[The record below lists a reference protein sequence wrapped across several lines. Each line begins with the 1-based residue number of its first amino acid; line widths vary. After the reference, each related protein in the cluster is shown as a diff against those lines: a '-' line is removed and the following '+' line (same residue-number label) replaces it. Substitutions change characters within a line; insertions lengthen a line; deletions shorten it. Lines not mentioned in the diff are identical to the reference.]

1 MSAAPHAA
9 IPSASPTT
17 TSVPA
22 PGPVP
27 RPPARPRSRPRA
39 KPASSPVVLRHL
51 SAPAATRLL
60 GTWHAGGPAYVAL
73 ADALRSAVLS
83 GTLSPNTRLPS
94 ERELATALR
103 VSRTTTSGAYARL
116 RDLGFAVSRV
126 GSGTVTT
133 LPQGRVERGPRR
145 PAGGDAPVADES
157 LQHPG
162 ARSRPGAVGHLD
174 LWQATP
180 SAPPELYDS
189 FARALDS
196 LPAYL
201 DSGGYE
207 PYGLAPLREAVA
219 ARYRER
225 GVPTTAEEILVTTG
239 AQQAIALLAR
249 THLRPGDRAVVE
261 SPTYFHAMEAMRE
274 AGGRVVGVPTGPL
287 DVDLLASTVRR
298 TQARLVYLVPDYQ
311 NPTGYVL
318 SAAERAAVRE
328 VADRNGVTVVG
339 DETLVELGLDAD
351 PTPPAF
357 AGYGTSPHVVSVGSA
372 SKAFWGGLRV
382 GWIRAHPQM
391 IAQLAR
397 ARQSMDIATAVLE
410 QLAVTDLLGRR
421 AEIMVGRQAM
431 LRERRDLL
439 VGRLRESFPWEVP
452 LPAGGLFCWVDL
464 GRPVAQAFAAA
475 AAAEGALVAAG
486 PLFTP
491 DGAGAASRVRLTFT
505 RSPAELADAV
515 PRLVRAWARVAGG
528 QRTASSRT

>member
-1 MSAAPHAA
+1 MSAA
-9 IPSASPTT
+9 SPTVLRQL
-17 TSVPA
+17 S
-22 PGPVP
+22 
-27 RPPARPRSRPRA
+27 
-39 KPASSPVVLRHL
+39 PAST
-51 SAPAATRLL
+51 ARLL

-73 ADALRSAVLS
+73 ADAFRAAVLS
-83 GTLSPNTRLPS
+83 GTLAPHTRLPS
-94 ERELATALR
+94 ERELAATLQ

-133 LPQGRVERGPRR
+133 LPQRATGPGPGRPV
-145 PAGGDAPVADES
+145 GGDAPVADDGPRI
-157 LQHPG
+157 LGLTDGPTV
-162 ARSRPGAVGHLD
+162 AGHLD

-180 SAPPELYDS
+180 PAPPELHGA
-189 FARALDS
+189 FTHALEG

-225 GVPTTAEEILVTTG
+225 GVPTTADEVLITTG
-239 AQQAIALLAR
+239 AQQAIALLAH

-261 SPTYFHAMEAMRE
+261 SPTYFHAMEAMRD

-287 DVDLLASTVRR
+287 DVDQLASAVRR
-298 TQARLVYLVPDYQ
+298 ARPRLVYLVPDYQ
-311 NPTGYVL
+311 NPTGFVL
-318 SAAERAAVRE
+318 SAEERAAVRQIAE
-328 VADRNGVTVVG
+328 RYGVTVVG
-339 DETLVELGLDAD
+339 DETLVELGLSDD
-351 PTPPAF
+351 TTPPAF
-357 AGYGTSPHVVSVGSA
+357 AGDGTSPHVVSVGSA

-382 GWIRAHPQM
+382 GWVRAHPQV

-397 ARQSMDIATAVLE
+397 ARQSADIATAVLE
-410 QLAVTDLLGRR
+410 QLAVTELLGRR
-421 AEIMVGRQAM
+421 AEVMTGRRRM

-439 VGRLRESFPWEVP
+439 VGKLRESFPWDVP
-452 LPAGGLFCWVDL
+452 VPPGGLFCWVDL

-475 AAAEGALVAAG
+475 AAAEGARVAAG

-491 DGAGAASRVRLTFT
+491 DNAGAASRVRLTFT

-515 PRLVRAWARVAGG
+515 PRLVRAWGRVAGRQPSAG
-528 QRTASSRT
+528 SRR

>member
-1 MSAAPHAA
+1 
-9 IPSASPTT
+9 
-17 TSVPA
+17 VP
-22 PGPVP
+22 
-27 RPPARPRSRPRA
+27 RPRSRSTP
-39 KPASSPVVLRHL
+39 KGTSASSPVVLRQL

-94 ERELATALR
+94 ERELAASLS

-133 LPQGRVERGPRR
+133 LPQGRVERGSRR

-157 LQHPG
+157 LRHRG
-162 ARSRPGAVGHLD
+162 APNTRPAAVGHLD

-225 GVPTTAEEILVTTG
+225 GVPTTADEILVTTG

-339 DETLVELGLDAD
+339 DETLVELGLDDEA
-351 PTPPAF
+351 TPPAF

-421 AEIMVGRQAM
+421 AEIMVGRRTM

-439 VGRLRESFPWEVP
+439 VGRLRESFPWDVP

-491 DGAGAASRVRLTFT
+491 DGAGATSRVRLTFT

-528 QRTASSRT
+528 QRRASSRT

>member
-1 MSAAPHAA
+1 
-9 IPSASPTT
+9 
-17 TSVPA
+17 VP
-22 PGPVP
+22 
-27 RPPARPRSRPRA
+27 RPRSRSTP
-39 KPASSPVVLRHL
+39 KGTSASSPVVLRQL

-94 ERELATALR
+94 ERELAASLS

-133 LPQGRVERGPRR
+133 LPQGRVERGSRR

-157 LQHPG
+157 LRHRG
-162 ARSRPGAVGHLD
+162 APNTRPAAVGHLD

-225 GVPTTAEEILVTTG
+225 GVPTTADEILVTTG

-339 DETLVELGLDAD
+339 DETLVELGLDDEA
-351 PTPPAF
+351 TPPAF
-357 AGYGTSPHVVSVGSA
+357 AGYGTSPHVVSVVEG
-372 SKAFWGGLRV
+372 V
-382 GWIRAHPQM
+382 
-391 IAQLAR
+391 
-397 ARQSMDIATAVLE
+397 
-410 QLAVTDLLGRR
+410 
-421 AEIMVGRQAM
+421 
-431 LRERRDLL
+431 
-439 VGRLRESFPWEVP
+439 
-452 LPAGGLFCWVDL
+452 L
-464 GRPVAQAFAAA
+464 GRPAGRLDPRAPADDRSAR
-475 AAAEGALVAAG
+475 AG
-486 PLFTP
+486 PAVHGHR
-491 DGAGAASRVRLTFT
+491 DRGAGAARRD
-505 RSPAELADAV
+505 RPA
-515 PRLVRAWARVAGG
+515 
-528 QRTASSRT
+528 RTARRDHGGTANHAA

>member
-1 MSAAPHAA
+1 M
-9 IPSASPTT
+9 T
-17 TSVPA
+17 
-22 PGPVP
+22 
-27 RPPARPRSRPRA
+27 RPRSRP
-39 KPASSPVVLRHL
+39 ASSPVALRHL
-51 SAPAATRLL
+51 SSSAAARLL

-94 ERELATALR
+94 ERELAAALH

-145 PAGGDAPVADES
+145 PAGGDAPVADDS

-162 ARSRPGAVGHLD
+162 LRDARPSAVGHLD

-180 SAPPELYDS
+180 SAPPELHDS
-189 FARALDS
+189 FARALDG

-225 GVPTTAEEILVTTG
+225 GVPTTADEILVTTG
-239 AQQAIALLAR
+239 AQQAISLLAR
-249 THLRPGDRAVVE
+249 AHLRPGDRAVVE

-274 AGGRVVGVPTGPL
+274 AGGRVIGVPTGPL

-298 TQARLVYLVPDYQ
+298 TRARLVYLVPDYQ
-311 NPTGYVL
+311 NPTGYLL
-318 SAAERAAVRE
+318 SEGDRAAVRE

-339 DETLVELGLDAD
+339 DETLVELGLDGD

-357 AGYGTSPHVVSVGSA
+357 AGPGTSPHVVSVGSA
-372 SKAFWGGLRV
+372 SKSFWGGLRV
-382 GWIRAHPQM
+382 GWIRAHPRM

-421 AEIMVGRQAM
+421 GEIMTGRQAM

-439 VGRLRESFPWEVP
+439 VDRLRGAFPWEVP
-452 LPAGGLFCWVDL
+452 RPAGGLFCWVDL

-491 DGAGAASRVRLTFT
+491 DGDGAGSKVRLTFT
-505 RSPAELADAV
+505 RSPAELSDAV
-515 PRLVRAWARVAGG
+515 PRLVRAWRRVDGG
-528 QRTASSRT
+528 QRRASSRT